1 MQKLLLLMCALASFF
16 TTAAE
21 LSFAFVP
28 QQSAAKLARN
38 WQPIIDYINAHT
50 GDHYVF
56 KTAKD
61 IPTFES
67 RVLAGEYD
75 IAYMNP
81 YHFVVFNEHAG
92 YQAIAKQ
99 KDKRIKGIIVVAKDA
114 RISQLEQ
121 LQDNV
126 IAFPAPAAFAA
137 SILTRTEL
145 SARGVAFQ
153 PRYVSSHDSVYLNVA
168 KGFAAAGGGVMRTF
182 NNTDA
187 AVRDQLRVLWT
198 SEGFTPHAF
207 AAKST
212 VPEST
217 KARLLAAL
225 LSLNDSDQGK
235 ALLQAVNFNGISP
248 ATNEDWS
255 DVKSL
260 GIDTLI
266 GIKH

>member
-1 MQKLLLLMCALASFF
+1 MHKFIILVFILASFF
-16 TTAAE
+16 TAADE

-38 WQPIIDYINAHT
+38 WQPIIDYINEHT
-50 GDHYVF
+50 GDNYVF

-99 KDKRIKGIIVVAKDA
+99 KDKLIKGIIVVAKDSNYA
-114 RISQLEQ
+114 NLEQ
-121 LQDNV
+121 LQDKV
-126 IAFPAPAAFAA
+126 VAFPAPAAFAA
-137 SILTRTEL
+137 SILTRAEL
-145 SARGVAFQ
+145 SARGIAFQ

-182 NNTDA
+182 NNADETI
-187 AVRDQLRVLWT
+187 REQLRVLWT
-198 SEGFTPHAF
+198 TQGFTPHAF
-207 AAKST
+207 AAKSS
-212 VPEST
+212 VSEST

-225 LSLNDSDQGK
+225 LSLNDSEQGK

-248 ATNEDWS
+248 AQSSDWS

-260 GIDTLI
+260 GIEALIDTN
-266 GIKH
+266 K

>member
-1 MQKLLLLMCALASFF
+1 MQKLLLLMCYLSIFF
-16 TTAAE
+16 TTEEE
-21 LSFAFVP
+21 LSFAFLP

-99 KDKRIKGIIVVAKDA
+99 KDKLIKGIIVVAKDSSYA
-114 RISQLEQ
+114 NLEQ
-121 LQDNV
+121 LQDKV
-126 IAFPAPAAFAA
+126 VAFPAPAAFAA
-137 SILTRTEL
+137 SILTRAEL
-145 SARGVAFQ
+145 SARGIAFH

-182 NNTDA
+182 NNADEA
-187 AVRDQLRVLWT
+187 IRERLRVLWT
-198 SEGFTPHAF
+198 TQGFTPHAF
-207 AAKST
+207 AAKSS

-217 KARLLAAL
+217 RKRLLAAL
-225 LSLNDSDQGK
+225 LSLNDSEQGK
-235 ALLQAVNFNGISP
+235 ALLQAVNFKGITAAKHS
-248 ATNEDWS
+248 DWS

-266 GIKH
+266 GINK